1 MSEKKLSEIK
11 TGKNELIIMIQREG
25 SIIIPNGNDVLQAG
39 DMVVINR
46 SK

>member
-1 MSEKKLSEIK
+1 MRLK
-11 TGKNELIIMIQREG
+11 TEKNELIIMIQREG
-25 SIIIPNGNDVLQAG
+25 SIIIPNGNDILQVG